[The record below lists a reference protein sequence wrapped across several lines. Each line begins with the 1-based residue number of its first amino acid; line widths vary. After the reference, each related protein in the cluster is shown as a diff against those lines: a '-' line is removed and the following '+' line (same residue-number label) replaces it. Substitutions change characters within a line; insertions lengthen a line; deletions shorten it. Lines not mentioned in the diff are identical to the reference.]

1 MMNQQA
7 LLWGGFILFVLVM
20 LALDLGVFQRG
31 KQVMSMKE
39 SLIWC
44 GIWAGIAMLF
54 NVGIFL
60 FHPRGTAA
68 GLEFFTGY
76 VVEESLS
83 IDNIFVFLLIFSYF
97 KVPRAYQHKVLFW
110 GVIGALVFRAIFI
123 LGGLAIL
130 DRFHWM
136 IYLFGGFLVVT
147 GINLMF
153 KREEKEVAPEK
164 SWTSRVF
171 RRFFR
176 VTDEYDRD
184 RFFTRQ
190 NGKRWATPLLA
201 VLIAIESTDIIFAVD
216 SIPAIFAI
224 TNDSFIVFS
233 SNILAMLGIRALYFA
248 VAGFVQ
254 SFYFLRYG
262 FASIMVILGAK
273 MLLERFVQL
282 PIELSLVL
290 IVFILLLC
298 VIISLLRPRKVD
310 LKGVFARTA
319 RLGLLPF
326 RRLLVIENLIDHAD
340 DAVREVMRPRSAAT
354 VLRIE
359 ASAEENLRIVR
370 ENSFSRYP
378 VVNAE
383 ASMPLGVFY
392 VRDLALGRAGLALT
406 GASLRELARPGLELR
421 EDISISD
428 AVALFRRHSR
438 QMGIVVDKNG
448 LWTGIITLEDLVEEL
463 IGEIR
468 DESTRHPSEATFSV
482 ADALSPGRI
491 ILELEATSTREA
503 IEKLVR
509 AVPRQEL
516 PADAATIIHALT
528 EHGENPNYLGHG
540 VAVPHARLDGL
551 EKSTVFFGR
560 ADQGVELGPTNQHA
574 EIFFVALCPGNRPN
588 LEAWLLASITTLI
601 ESDYVLNR
609 LRKAESPEEVIETI
623 RAGEQILPL

>member
-1 MMNQQA
+1 M
-7 LLWGGFILFVLVM
+7 
-20 LALDLGVFQRG
+20 
-31 KQVMSMKE
+31 
-39 SLIWC
+39 
-44 GIWAGIAMLF
+44 
-54 NVGIFL
+54 
-60 FHPRGTAA
+60 
-68 GLEFFTGY
+68 
-76 VVEESLS
+76 
-83 IDNIFVFLLIFSYF
+83 
-97 KVPRAYQHKVLFW
+97 
-110 GVIGALVFRAIFI
+110 
-123 LGGLAIL
+123 
-130 DRFHWM
+130 
-136 IYLFGGFLVVT
+136 
-147 GINLMF
+147 
-153 KREEKEVAPEK
+153 
-164 SWTSRVF
+164 
-171 RRFFR
+171 
-176 VTDEYDRD
+176 
-184 RFFTRQ
+184 
-190 NGKRWATPLLA
+190 
-201 VLIAIESTDIIFAVD
+201 
-216 SIPAIFAI
+216 
-224 TNDSFIVFS
+224 
-233 SNILAMLGIRALYFA
+233 
-248 VAGFVQ
+248 
-254 SFYFLRYG
+254 
-262 FASIMVILGAK
+262 
-273 MLLERFVQL
+273 
-282 PIELSLVL
+282 
-290 IVFILLLC
+290 
-298 VIISLLRPRKVD
+298 
-310 LKGVFARTA
+310 
-319 RLGLLPF
+319 
-326 RRLLVIENLIDHAD
+326 IENLIDNAD

-354 VLRIE
+354 VLRME

-378 VVNAE
+378 VLNAE

-448 LWTGIITLEDLVEEL
+448 LWTGIVTLEDLVEEL

-468 DESTRHPSEATFSV
+468 DESTRHPNEAAFSV
-482 ADALSPGRI
+482 ADALSLGRI
-491 ILELEATSTREA
+491 ILELDATSTRDA

-516 PADAATIIHALT
+516 PADAATIIQALT